1 MMATSTLIPAVLV
14 TITGAKLGSVS
25 YYNLLTPG
33 QGEEGDYQDLVITGL
48 LSMLLIILLQTIL
61 VLALTVN
68 IYVFSEKI
76 FHLLTY
82 RRIL

>member
-1 MMATSTLIPAVLV
+1 MIATSTLIPAVLV
-14 TITGAKLGSVS
+14 IVTSAKLGSLS
-25 YYNLLTPG
+25 YYNLLTPDL
-33 QGEEGDYQDLVITGL
+33 GEYQDLVITGL
-48 LSMLLIILLQTIL
+48 LSMLLIILLKTIL
-61 VLALTVN
+61 IVALTVN

>member
-14 TITGAKLGSVS
+14 IVTSAKLGSLS
-25 YYNLLTPG
+25 YYNLLTPDL
-33 QGEEGDYQDLVITGL
+33 GEYQDLVITGL

-61 VLALTVN
+61 IVALTVN

>member
-1 MMATSTLIPAVLV
+1 MIATSTLIPAVLV
-14 TITGAKLGSVS
+14 IVTSAKLGSLS
-25 YYNLLTPG
+25 YYNLLTPDL
-33 QGEEGDYQDLVITGL
+33 GEYQDLVITGL

-61 VLALTVN
+61 IVALTVN

>member
-1 MMATSTLIPAVLV
+1 MMAPSTLIPAVLV
-14 TITGAKLGSVS
+14 IVTSAKLGSLS
-25 YYNLLTPG
+25 YYNLLTPDL
-33 QGEEGDYQDLVITGL
+33 GEYQDLVITGL

-61 VLALTVN
+61 IVALTVN

>member
-1 MMATSTLIPAVLV
+1 MIATSTLIPAVLV
-14 TITGAKLGSVS
+14 IVTSAKLGSLS
-25 YYNLLTPG
+25 YYNLLTPDL
-33 QGEEGDYQDLVITGL
+33 GEYEDLVITGL
-48 LSMLLIILLQTIL
+48 LSMLLVILLQTIL
-61 VLALTVN
+61 MVALTVN

>member
-14 TITGAKLGSVS
+14 IVTSAKLGSLS
-25 YYNLLTPG
+25 YYNLLTPDL
-33 QGEEGDYQDLVITGL
+33 GEYQDLVITGL
-48 LSMLLIILLQTIL
+48 LSMLLIILLKTIL
-61 VLALTVN
+61 IVALTVN